1 MKEKTQIGNHP
12 LLGKLPFFS
21 PWSMA
26 VKSKVVTID
35 VTFMMLLV
43 LQLLQWFEL
52 KPKET
57 MPRSSCGQ
65 TPAFF
70 SQASEDAMRMH
81 VDDSDHCLRAPIQL
95 LGGIRNVPWIARV
108 FRCKWKCVY
117 IYYKYI
123 YIYICI
129 YIYYIYNIIIIIG
142 FTHTHAHS
150 LTHRHIY
157 IYICIYSIYLYAKVV
172 WCI

>member
-95 LGGIRNVPWIARV
+95 LGASEMSLGLQEFLDVNENVYTYTIN
-108 FRCKWKCVY
+108 
-117 IYYKYI
+117 I
-123 YIYICI
+123 YI
-129 YIYYIYNIIIIIG
+129 
-142 FTHTHAHS
+142 
-150 LTHRHIY
+150 HI
-157 IYICIYSIYLYAKVV
+157 L
-172 WCI
+172 